1 MAILKKTVLFL
12 LAGVFCLGCVGQVSA
27 ASDLILPD
35 LISDNMLIQQA
46 KPVRLWG
53 SGGGTTGETVTA
65 EIKDGNTVIN
75 SGSGKIDANG
85 KWQIEMPA
93 MFVGGPYTV
102 TFSAN
107 GKNKTVS
114 NVLVGELW
122 VQGGQSNMERTV
134 NGISNSE
141 YKNEILPKET
151 KNEIR
156 LFYNNANI
164 TQTTAADDLD
174 GKWVIAGP
182 STVGGYSAV
191 GYSALEELHNQL
203 GVPVG
208 GICNAIGGV
217 GMDSFYGPSTPGGT
231 GAGSYNAKTAPLTN
245 FNIRGV
251 MWYQGEA
258 NRNESADGFATKL
271 EKIITTWRN
280 GWNDPDMPFIY
291 VQLPAS
297 PMRYWASWLNAYIV
311 EDFSTARLGQTKIY
325 QSMDKV
331 GMAVSIDCAP
341 VHSEKDGEDALHPWN
356 KKPIGQR
363 LAYSALALAYG
374 QDVVYSGPMYL
385 SKSVDGNAMTLTFSN
400 VEDGLKTTDGKAP
413 RCFYIAGS
421 DKKYYEAAAEIVGK
435 NQLKLTSSQVASPV
449 HVAYS
454 MEKIMYPYKDYNDQ
468 GAVIHTYPDVNLI
481 NSVGLPVSP
490 FMTDVSYTPKE
501 VKPSYL
507 AGFYNRTVG
516 LNSSYQLPETVELT
530 KPDGTIEVKKVTWSI
545 DDFNTKTEKSYIFY
559 GFPEGTDCIVPAAVK
574 VKKLE
579 ESPVS
584 GDITITNADG
594 SAVNNLTANAKIKMN
609 VPIQNQATAKTAR
622 LTLAVYSADNR
633 LTGVKTLMAPIP
645 ANSTQSLSV
654 ELTLPAGTD
663 NTCRVKA
670 FITDP
675 NLAPYAPARE
685 LTVKDRVVLIGITEE
700 DFDGNKVPVSIYEI
714 YDFNTEE
721 E

>member
-1 MAILKKTVLFL
+1 MVILKKIVPFL
-12 LAGVFCLGCVGQVSA
+12 LVGILCLGCLGTVSA
-27 ASDLILPD
+27 AAEITLPD
-35 LISDNMLIQQA
+35 LISDNMLLQQG
-46 KPVRLWG
+46 KPVKLWG
-53 SGGGTTGETVTA
+53 NGGGATGDTVTA
-65 EIKDGNTVIN
+65 EIKDGSTVVN
-75 SGSGKIDANG
+75 SGSGKIGANG

-102 TFSAN
+102 TFRAN
-107 GKNKTVS
+107 GKSKTIN

-122 VQGGQSNMERTV
+122 VQGGQSNMERSV
-134 NGISNSE
+134 NGISSSE

-164 TQTTAADDLD
+164 TGTTAADDLD

-191 GYSALEELHNQL
+191 GYSALEELHTQL

-217 GMDSFYGPSTPGGT
+217 GMDSFFGPSTVGGI
-231 GAGSYNAKTAPLTN
+231 GAGNYNAKTAPLTN

-258 NRNESADGFATKL
+258 NRNSSADEFASKL

-280 GWNDPDMPFIY
+280 GWNDPDMPFVY

-311 EDFSTARLGQTKIY
+311 EDFSTARLGQTKVY

-331 GMAVSIDCAP
+331 GMAVSIDCPP

-374 QDVVYSGPMYL
+374 QDVIYSGPMYL
-385 SKSVDGNAMTLTFSN
+385 SKSADGNAITLTFSN
-400 VEDGLKTTDGKAP
+400 VEGGLKTTDGKAP

-421 DKKYYEAAAEIVGK
+421 DKKYHEATAEIIGK
-435 NQLKLTSSQVASPV
+435 NQIKLTSSDVSSPV

-454 MEKIMYPYKDYNDQ
+454 MEKVMYPYKNYDDQ
-468 GAVIHTYPDVNLI
+468 EAVIHTYPDVNLI
-481 NSVGLPVSP
+481 NSAGLPASP

-507 AGFYNRTVG
+507 VNDYVRTVG
-516 LNSSYQLPETVELT
+516 LNSSYQLPATIELT
-530 KPDGTIEVKKVTWSI
+530 KADGTAESKNVTWSI
-545 DDFNTKTEKSYIFY
+545 GEINTAKQGSTAFY
-559 GFPEGTDCIVPAAVK
+559 GLAEGTDCIIPATVVVK
-574 VKKLE
+574 ELE
-579 ESPVS
+579 DSPVS

-594 SAVNNLTANAKIKMN
+594 SAIKNLTANAKIKMN
-609 VPIQNQATAKTAR
+609 VPVRNQATPKTAR
-622 LTLAVYSADNR
+622 LTLAVYSADNQ
-633 LTGVKTLMAPIP
+633 LIGVKTQTAVIP
-645 ANSTQSLSV
+645 ANSTQPLSV

-670 FITDP
+670 FVTNL

-685 LTVKDRVVLIGITEE
+685 LTVKNSAVLIETTEE
-700 DFDGNKVPVSIYEI
+700 NLDGDKIPVSIYEI
-714 YDFNTEE
+714 NGFHTEE